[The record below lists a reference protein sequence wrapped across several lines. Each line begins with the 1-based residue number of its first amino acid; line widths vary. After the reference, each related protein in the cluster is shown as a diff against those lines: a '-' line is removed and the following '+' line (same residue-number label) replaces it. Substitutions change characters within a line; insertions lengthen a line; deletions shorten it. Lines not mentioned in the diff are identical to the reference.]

1 MKRSNLPIFWS
12 LFGAGGTLAALL
24 GPVLVFITGIAAP
37 AGLALPADALSYERM
52 LALSQ
57 HWAGKAALFAVVSLF
72 LWHAVHRIY
81 YCLHDFGLHAGTGA
95 KLLLYGSSFAGTVAA
110 AWMLLAIGF

>member
-37 AGLALPADALSYERM
+37 AP
-52 LALSQ
+52 
-57 HWAGKAALFAVVSLF
+57 K
-72 LWHAVHRIY
+72 
-81 YCLHDFGLHAGTGA
+81 
-95 KLLLYGSSFAGTVAA
+95 KK
-110 AWMLLAIGF
+110 